1 MEADPDEED
10 MEDLRL
16 DDEIECHWRV
26 VLEHNEGRVQNVM

>member
-16 DDEIECHWRV
+16 DDEIECPWRV
-26 VLEHNEGRVQNVM
+26 VIEHL